1 MGIGWWHSLSR
12 LCTTNHAC
20 LGTGWKACA
29 TNVKELF
36 TTVKRCRPET
46 PLSSE
51 WDLIKALSREFGP
64 APPGVILGIGD
75 DCAAIEIP
83 GPEYLLW
90 TVDTLVEGVHFD
102 LAYTSLSQLGW
113 KSLAVNLSDIAAM
126 GGDPGPALL
135 SLGWP
140 PDRDRSL
147 ALEFAAGLAQA
158 AREYGVAVIGGDTV
172 ASPEGLIVTVT
183 LTGRVPAAQML
194 RRAGARVGDLIFV
207 TGPLGEAAAGLEIL
221 RRGLDLPPNLK
232 DALTEAQLR
241 PQPHL
246 RAGRL
251 LAQEGLATALIDTSD
266 GIATDLY
273 HICRASGVGARI
285 PAAAVPVSPRV
296 QAAAPH
302 LSRDPLNLALTG
314 GEDYL
319 LLFTCPPSLA
329 GRLPAAFSRAGLA
342 APLPLGRIV
351 SGDRVILET
360 SGGEVDISGQGYDHF
375 RLDLSTDAQ

>member
-1 MGIGWWHSLSR
+1 MPSR
-12 LCTTNHAC
+12 A
-20 LGTGWKACA
+20 
-29 TNVKELF
+29 
-36 TTVKRCRPET
+36 T
-46 PLSSE
+46 PLNE

-140 PDRDRSL
+140 PERDRNL

-172 ASPEGLIVTVT
+172 ASPQGLIVTVT

-194 RRAGARVGDLIFV
+194 RRAGARMGDLIFV
-207 TGPLGEAAAGLEIL
+207 TGPMGEAAAGLEIL
-221 RRGLDLPPNLK
+221 RRSLNLPPDLK

-273 HICRASGVGARI
+273 HICQAGGVGARI

-296 QAAAPH
+296 MAAAPH
-302 LSRDPLNLALTG
+302 LGRAPLDLALTG

-351 SGDRVILET
+351 PGDRVILET
-360 SGGEVDISGQGYDHF
+360 SEGEVDISGQGYDHF
-375 RLDLSTDAQ
+375 RLDLETDAQ

>member
-1 MGIGWWHSLSR
+1 MPPPDTL
-12 LCTTNHAC
+12 T
-20 LGTGWKACA
+20 
-29 TNVKELF
+29 
-36 TTVKRCRPET
+36 
-46 PLSSE
+46 SE

-75 DCAAIEIP
+75 DCAALALN
-83 GPEYLLW
+83 GSDYLLW

-113 KSLAVNLSDIAAM
+113 KSLTVNLSDIAAM
-126 GGDPGPALL
+126 GGEPRHALL

-140 PDRDRSL
+140 PARDRREAL
-147 ALEFAAGLAQA
+147 AFAAGLAQA

-172 ASPEGLIVTVT
+172 ASPGGLIVTVT

-194 RRAGARVGDLIFV
+194 RRAGAQIGDLIFV

-221 RRGLDLPPNLK
+221 RQGLDLPPELK
-232 DALTEAQLR
+232 EALTEAQLR
-241 PQPHL
+241 PRPLL

-273 HICRASGVGARI
+273 HICQASGVGARL

-296 QAAAPH
+296 TAAAPH
-302 LSRDPLNLALTG
+302 LGRDPLDLALFG

-319 LLFTCPPSLA
+319 LLFTASPEMA
-329 GRLPAAFSRAGLA
+329 GRLPESFSRAGLA

-351 SGDRVILET
+351 AGDRVYLST
-360 SGGEVDISGQGYDHF
+360 PTGDVDISGQGFDHF
-375 RLDLSTDAQ
+375 RLDLVPDTQ

>member
-1 MGIGWWHSLSR
+1 MPPPDTL
-12 LCTTNHAC
+12 
-20 LGTGWKACA
+20 A
-29 TNVKELF
+29 T
-36 TTVKRCRPET
+36 
-46 PLSSE
+46 E
-51 WDLIKALSREFGP
+51 WDLIAALSREFGP
-64 APPGVILGIGD
+64 APAGVVLGIGD

-83 GPEYLLW
+83 GPDYLLW

-102 LAYTSLSQLGW
+102 PAFTTLSQLGW
-113 KSLAVNLSDIAAM
+113 KSLTVNLSDIAAM
-126 GGDPGPALL
+126 GGDPGFALL

-172 ASPEGLIVTVT
+172 ASPGGLIITVT
-183 LTGRVPAAQML
+183 LTGRVPARQML
-194 RRAGARVGDLIFV
+194 RRAGAEVGDLIFV

-221 RRGLDLPPNLK
+221 RQGLELPPELK
-232 DALTEAQLR
+232 EALTEAHLR
-241 PQPHL
+241 PRPQL

-266 GIATDLY
+266 GVATDLY

-296 QAAAPH
+296 TAAAPH
-302 LSRDPLNLALTG
+302 LGCDPLDLALTG

-319 LLFTCPPSLA
+319 LLFTAKPAVAP
-329 GRLPAAFSRAGLA
+329 RLPEAFSRAGLA
-342 APLPLGRIV
+342 APLPLGHIV
-351 SGDRVILET
+351 PGDRVVLAT
-360 SGGEVDISGQGYDHF
+360 PAGEVDISGRGYDHF
-375 RLDLSTDAQ
+375 RLDLKGDAQ

>member
-1 MGIGWWHSLSR
+1 MPPQDSL
-12 LCTTNHAC
+12 T
-20 LGTGWKACA
+20 
-29 TNVKELF
+29 
-36 TTVKRCRPET
+36 
-46 PLSSE
+46 SE
-51 WDLIKALSREFGP
+51 WDLIKALSREFG
-64 APPGVILGIGD
+64 APPSPVILGIGD
-75 DCAAIEIP
+75 DCAAIEVP

-113 KSLAVNLSDIAAM
+113 KSLTVNLSDIAAM

-158 AREYGVAVIGGDTV
+158 AREYGVAIIGGDTV
-172 ASPEGLIVTVT
+172 ASPGGLIITLT
-183 LTGRVPAAQML
+183 LTGLVPAAQML
-194 RRAGARVGDLIFV
+194 RRAGAQIGDLIFV

-221 RRGLDLPPNLK
+221 RRGLDLPPDLK

-241 PQPHL
+241 PRPHL

-285 PAAAVPVSPRV
+285 PVATVPVSPRV

-302 LSRDPLNLALTG
+302 LGRDPLDLALTG

-329 GRLPAAFSRAGLA
+329 GRLPASFSRAGLA

-351 SGDRVILET
+351 GGDRVILET
-360 SGGEVDISGQGYDHF
+360 SEGEVDISGQGYDHF
-375 RLDLSTDAQ
+375 RLDLETDAQ

>member
-1 MGIGWWHSLSR
+1 MPPPDTL
-12 LCTTNHAC
+12 T
-20 LGTGWKACA
+20 
-29 TNVKELF
+29 
-36 TTVKRCRPET
+36 
-46 PLSSE
+46 SE
-51 WDLIKALSREFGP
+51 WDLINALSREFGP

-83 GPEYLLW
+83 GSEYLLW

-140 PDRDRSL
+140 PDRDPSL

-172 ASPEGLIVTVT
+172 ASPESLVVTVT

-194 RRAGARVGDLIFV
+194 RRAGARIGDLIFV
-207 TGPLGEAAAGLEIL
+207 TGPLGEAAAGLEVL
-221 RRGLDLPPNLK
+221 RRGLELPPDLK
-232 DALTEAQLR
+232 NALTEAQLR
-241 PQPHL
+241 PRPHL
-246 RAGRL
+246 KAGRL

-285 PAAAVPVSPRV
+285 PAATVPVSPRV
-296 QAAAPH
+296 MAAAPH
-302 LSRDPLNLALTG
+302 LGRDPLDLALAG

-319 LLFTCPPSLA
+319 LLFTATPA
-329 GRLPAAFSRAGLA
+329 MATRLPETFARAGLA

-360 SGGEVDISGQGYDHF
+360 PEGEVDISGQGYDHF
-375 RLDLSTDAQ
+375 RLDLESDAQ

>member
-1 MGIGWWHSLSR
+1 MAG
-12 LCTTNHAC
+12 N
-20 LGTGWKACA
+20 
-29 TNVKELF
+29 
-36 TTVKRCRPET
+36 
-46 PLSSE
+46 
-51 WDLIKALSREFGP
+51 GP
-64 APPGVILGIGD
+64 D
-75 DCAAIEIP
+75 
-83 GPEYLLW
+83 YLLW

-113 KSLAVNLSDIAAM
+113 KSLTVNLSDIAAM

-140 PDRDRSL
+140 PDRDRRGAL
-147 ALEFAAGLAQA
+147 AFAAGLAQA

-172 ASPEGLIVTVT
+172 ASPGGLIVTVT
-183 LTGRVPAAQML
+183 LTGRVPADQML
-194 RRAGARVGDLIFV
+194 RRAGAQVGDLIFV

-221 RRGLDLPPNLK
+221 RRGLDLPPDLK
-232 DALTEAQLR
+232 EALTEAQLR
-241 PQPHL
+241 PRPQL

-296 QAAAPH
+296 TAAAPH
-302 LSRDPLNLALTG
+302 LGRDPLDLALTG

-319 LLFTCPPSLA
+319 LLFTATPEMA
-329 GRLPAAFSRAGLA
+329 GRLPASFSRAGLA

-351 SGDRVILET
+351 DRGPGHPCNP
-360 SGGEVDISGQGYDHF
+360 GGRGGYLRP
-375 RLDLSTDAQ
+375 RLRPFPP